1 MEMTEIERMNT
12 VYRYKEIA
20 IKDINEFK
28 KTGTYE
34 VFSGKFIKDIKYR
47 VTYFFIFI
55 DVKISNSLTG
65 NILNDISERFNEDTF
80 NKHLKENYTLLDHE
94 KDDEILKRIGLK
106 KTDFGRFRDIWLNES
121 EDIIQVKCRT
131 GGMNRPLEKHNI
143 YKNEYFRKTYDWDF
157 DRTYAFYV
165 FALPDKED
173 DINE

>member
-1 MEMTEIERMNT
+1 MKEIKIINNIDDFERM
-12 VYRYKEIA
+12 
-20 IKDINEFK
+20 
-28 KTGTYE
+28 
-34 VFSGKFIKDIKYR
+34 
-47 VTYFFIFI
+47 I
-55 DVKISNSLTG
+55 DEDRL
-65 NILNDISERFNEDTF
+65 NEDTF

-157 DRTYAFYV
+157 DGTYAFYV

>member
-1 MEMTEIERMNT
+1 MKEIKTINNIDDFERM
-12 VYRYKEIA
+12 
-20 IKDINEFK
+20 
-28 KTGTYE
+28 
-34 VFSGKFIKDIKYR
+34 
-47 VTYFFIFI
+47 I
-55 DVKISNSLTG
+55 DGDRL
-65 NILNDISERFNEDTF
+65 NEDTF

-131 GGMNRPLEKHNI
+131 GGMNKQLEKHNI

-157 DRTYAFYV
+157 DNTYAFYV
-165 FALPDKED
+165 FALPDKEN